1 MKPTAFHI
9 PSKSVMAGAK
19 PYKPAALTPCNY
31 FRVVG
36 LAHQPGRERPTQCHA
51 QGIDMRRKNKKACGC

>member
-19 PYKPAALTPCNY
+19 PYKPGALNPCNY

-36 LAHQPGRERPTQCHA
+36 RPISQA
-51 QGIDMRRKNKKACGC
+51 ENDRRSAMRKASI